1 MDKPTALIKDL
12 IGNYADRRR
21 DRRYPCQLQGSIET
35 AQETMACEITS
46 LSSGGLSA
54 RCARQLEKGEEVAI
68 RLVGA
73 DRPLKCQVQWASKAD
88 LIARLSLSEHDSEGW
103 LTEELKKLGDQARE
117 SRQRR
122 VGVRVKCRIP
132 ARLSW
137 PNGGEREALILDL
150 GITGAR
156 VECAEDPLPED
167 LVIRFGPVEQLPE
180 VAANAKLISTHDAQA
195 MQHGIVFTSFASGGD
210 KVLLDYVNH
219 LFRSQRS
226 P

>member
-21 DRRYPCQLQGSIET
+21 DRRYPCQLQGTIET
-35 AQETMACEITS
+35 AAETMACEITS

-54 RCARQLEKGEEVAI
+54 RCARQLEKGEVATI
-68 RLVGA
+68 RLTGA
-73 DRPLKCQVQWASKAD
+73 DRPLKFEVQWASKAD
-88 LIARLSLSEHDSEGW
+88 VIARLSLIEHDSESW

-122 VGVRVKCRIP
+122 GGVRVQCRIP

-156 VECAEDPLPED
+156 VECAGDPLAEN
-167 LVIRFGPVEQLPE
+167 LIIHFGPVEQLPE
-180 VAANAKLISTHDAQA
+180 VAANAKLISTHDAEA
-195 MQHGIVFTSFASGGD
+195 MQHGIVFTSFASGGHKD
-210 KVLLDYVNH
+210 LVDYVNH
-219 LFRSQRS
+219 LFKSKR
-226 P
+226 